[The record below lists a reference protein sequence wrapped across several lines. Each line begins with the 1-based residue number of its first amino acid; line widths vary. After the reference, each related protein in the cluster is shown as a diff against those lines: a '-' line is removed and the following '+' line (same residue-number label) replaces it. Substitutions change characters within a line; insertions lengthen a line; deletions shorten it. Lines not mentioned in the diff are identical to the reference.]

1 MRSFCKATA
10 EYFVER
16 ENVWANVTEI
26 LGLSVLLVECLLM
39 TSKALQIANI
49 NHLNLFIISTSFCL
63 FYRLQIYISSLSV
76 SLQRSFREW
85 TKICWSIR
93 TPSSSAL
100 STTTCLKRN
109 SLKRSK
115 CGATSSSCT
124 TRAQLLAGARLHSPL
139 RRRGTISWQKRG
151 NGSFKLRQSHPSK
164 LQRAE

>member
-76 SLQRSFREW
+76 SL
-85 TKICWSIR
+85 
-93 TPSSSAL
+93 
-100 STTTCLKRN
+100 
-109 SLKRSK
+109 
-115 CGATSSSCT
+115 
-124 TRAQLLAGARLHSPL
+124 
-139 RRRGTISWQKRG
+139 
-151 NGSFKLRQSHPSK
+151 
-164 LQRAE
+164 